1 MINELTNKC
10 ISNMPTVGTTVNQNG
25 AKNIHIDKVAAM
37 QVHNT
42 MVFPIYQQQRPTNVA
57 IGQYGTSQE
66 YYNLFV
72 IGGETFVDWQ
82 AGHFIV
88 PKDRALTEN
97 MSKDIKDD
105 VFSLSPEAIELIK
118 TFPAIFASENTVYG
132 TSDDTQ
138 VAYYGFVTGLSVQD
152 NGIKIYYQ
160 PINCLSQK
168 RLNEIIFNLGIKG
181 NNKYNEFSRT
191 HWTIKRINLV
201 EELRS
206 AGMPVMAY

>member
-1 MINELTNKC
+1 
-10 ISNMPTVGTTVNQNG
+10 MPTVGTTVNQSG
-25 AKNIHIDKVAAM
+25 AKNIHIDKVSAM

-42 MVFPIYQQQRPTNVA
+42 MVFSTSPQQRPTNATMV
-57 IGQYGTSQE
+57 QYGTSQE

-97 MSKDIKDD
+97 MSKDIKDT

-138 VAYYGFVTGLSVQD
+138 IAYYGFVTGVSVQD
-152 NGIKIYYQ
+152 NGIKIHYQ
-160 PINCLSQK
+160 ALNRLSQK

>member
-1 MINELTNKC
+1 MSNELTDLNC
-10 ISNMPTVGTTVNQNG
+10 STLSPVGTVVNQNG
-25 AKNIHIDKVAAM
+25 SKNMHIDTVGTM

-42 MVFPIYQQQRPTNVA
+42 MIFPSVTQQQTINAPTA
-57 IGQYGTSQE
+57 QYGTNRE
-66 YYNLFV
+66 YYNLF
-72 IGGETFVDWQ
+72 IMGGESFTDWQ
-82 AGHFIV
+82 SGHFIV

-97 MSKDIKDD
+97 ISSDIKDT
-105 VFSLSPEAIELIK
+105 VFSLSLEAIELIK

-138 VAYYGFVTGLSVQD
+138 LAYYGFVTGVSIQN

-160 PINCLSQK
+160 PLNRLSQK
-168 RLNEIIFNLGIKG
+168 RLNEIIFNLGIHG
-181 NNKYNEFSRT
+181 NSKYNEFSRT

-201 EELRS
+201 EELRA